1 MKLSELT
8 IGTEYAVIP
17 SWTYTNKSAR
27 NVDTCRENDVVKAE
41 LVSKDKYE
49 YQPSQRF
56 KAIDTNFRK
65 AQQGERSVGV
75 LMKATDSNGVDI
87 YWTARLADIVAP
99 YATLEPKWTEKQ
111 LRENAEAE
119 ERKRLEAIKEAKQR
133 VVREYVA
140 RCQKTVPASLNELIG
155 RRCRKVTVT
164 TSGGYADNELI
175 AVVEISLEDMETLIE
190 LAYQGKE
197 AVA

>member
-1 MKLSELT
+1 MKLSELA

-27 NVDTCRENDVVKAE
+27 SVDTCRENDVVKAE
-41 LVSKDKYE
+41 LISKDKYD
-49 YQPSQRF
+49 YQPSQRY
-56 KAIDTNFRK
+56 KAIDNNFRK

-75 LMKATDSNGVDI
+75 LVKAVDNNGNEI

-99 YATLEPKWTEKQ
+99 YATLEPKWKEKQ
-111 LRENAEAE
+111 QKENAEAE
-119 ERKRLEAIKEAKQR
+119 ERKRIEAIREAKHR

-140 RCQKTVPASLNELIG
+140 RCQNTVPASINELIG
-155 RRCRKVTVT
+155 RRTKKVNVT
-164 TSGGYADNELI
+164 TNGGYGDHELE

>member
-1 MKLSELT
+1 MKLSELK

-17 SWTYTNKSAR
+17 SWTYTSKSAR
-27 NVDTCRENDVVKAE
+27 DVNTVRENDVVKAE
-41 LVSKDKYE
+41 LVSTDKYE
-49 YQPSQRF
+49 YQPSQRY

-65 AQQGERSVGV
+65 APQGERSVGV
-75 LMKATDSNGVDI
+75 LVKAIDNNNNAI

-99 YATLEPKWTEKQ
+99 YANLEPKWNERDAKEK
-111 LRENAEAE
+111 AEAE
-119 ERKRLEAIKEAKQR
+119 ERKRLEAIREAEQR
-133 VVREYVA
+133 VIREYVA
-140 RCQKTVPASLNELIG
+140 RCSNTIPASINELIG
-155 RRCRKVTVT
+155 RRTKKVNVT
-164 TSGGYADNELI
+164 TSGGYGDNKLE